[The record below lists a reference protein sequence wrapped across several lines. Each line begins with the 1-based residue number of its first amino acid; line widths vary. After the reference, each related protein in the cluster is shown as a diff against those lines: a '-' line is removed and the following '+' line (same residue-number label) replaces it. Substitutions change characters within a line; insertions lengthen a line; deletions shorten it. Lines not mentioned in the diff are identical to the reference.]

1 MIASRP
7 CGGPGCYDEDANE
20 RMISDAELLELLR
33 NAESDRVERKSGAK
47 EIDKIAEA
55 VCALAND
62 LPGHGKPG
70 VIFVG
75 VNDDGT
81 CAGLSVTDE
90 LLRKLADIRS
100 SGNIVPIPQMTVQRR
115 ILDGCEMAVIL
126 VQPADSPPVRYK
138 GRVCIRV
145 GPRRAVADAQE
156 ERMLAERRR
165 ARDLPWD
172 LRPLPSAR
180 LADLDLDLFV
190 RAYLPSA
197 VDPSI
202 LVENNRTIEEQLA
215 SLRFVES
222 ASNPVPTALG
232 LLVCGKD
239 PRRFVPGA
247 YIQFLRIGGTDLTDP
262 IKDQKEIDGALPEM
276 LRRLDELFEV
286 HIQVA
291 SDFTSGP
298 VEIKK
303 PDYPLAALQQI
314 ARNAVMHRDYETSH
328 APVRITWF
336 EDRIEI
342 LNPGG
347 PFGLVNRA
355 NFGQPGV
362 TDYRNPHLAEALK
375 NLGYVQ
381 RFGVGIA
388 LARQELR
395 RNGNPDLEFQVED
408 RYILATLRGKA

>member
-1 MIASRP
+1 
-7 CGGPGCYDEDANE
+7 
-20 RMISDAELLELLR
+20 
-33 NAESDRVERKSGAK
+33 
-47 EIDKIAEA
+47 
-55 VCALAND
+55 
-62 LPGHGKPG
+62 
-70 VIFVG
+70 
-75 VNDDGT
+75 
-81 CAGLSVTDE
+81 
-90 LLRKLADIRS
+90 
-100 SGNIVPIPQMTVQRR
+100 MTVQKR
-115 ILDGCEMAVIL
+115 ILDGCELAVIL

-138 GRVCIRV
+138 GRVCVRV

-156 ERMLAERRR
+156 ERILAERRR

-172 LRPLPSAR
+172 LRPFPSAR

-190 RAYLPSA
+190 REYLPSA

-202 LVENNRTIEEQLA
+202 LQENNRSIEEQLA

-222 ASNPVPTALG
+222 ASHPAPTALG

-239 PRRFVPGA
+239 TRRFIPGA
-247 YIQFLRIGGTDLTDP
+247 YIQFLRIGGTNLTDP
-262 IKDQKEIDGALPEM
+262 IKDQKEIDGALPEL

-291 SDFTSGP
+291 SDLTSGP
-298 VEIKK
+298 VEIKR
-303 PDYPLAALQQI
+303 PDYPLPALQQI
-314 ARNAVMHRDYETSH
+314 ARNAIMHRDYETSH

-347 PFGLVNRA
+347 PFGLVNRV

-395 RNGNPDLEFQVED
+395 RNGNPELEFQVED
-408 RYILATLRGKA
+408 RYILATLRRTA

>member
-1 MIASRP
+1 
-7 CGGPGCYDEDANE
+7 
-20 RMISDAELLELLR
+20 MISDAELLELLR
-33 NAESDRVERKSGAK
+33 NAESDRVERKSSAK
-47 EIDKIAEA
+47 EIEKIAEA

-62 LPGHGKPG
+62 LAGHGKPG

-81 CAGLSVTDE
+81 CSGLAVTDE

-100 SGNIVPIPQMTVQRR
+100 SGNIVPIPQMTVQKR
-115 ILDGCEMAVIL
+115 ILDGCELAVIL

-138 GRVCIRV
+138 GRVCVRV

-156 ERMLAERRR
+156 ERILAERRR

-172 LRPLPSAR
+172 LRPFPSAR

-190 RAYLPSA
+190 REYLPSA

-202 LVENNRTIEEQLA
+202 LQENNRSIEEQLA

-222 ASNPVPTALG
+222 ASHPVPTALG

-262 IKDQKEIDGALPEM
+262 IKDQKEIDGVLPEM

-291 SDFTSGP
+291 SDLTSGP
-298 VEIKK
+298 VEIKR
-303 PDYPLAALQQI
+303 PDYPLPALQQI
-314 ARNAVMHRDYETSH
+314 ARNAIMHRDYETSH

-347 PFGLVNRA
+347 PFGLVNRT

-408 RYILATLRGKA
+408 RYILATLRRRA

>member
-1 MIASRP
+1 MI
-7 CGGPGCYDEDANE
+7 DE
-20 RMISDAELLELLR
+20 SELLALLR
-33 NAESDRVERKSGAK
+33 DAESDRVERKSSAK
-47 EIDKIAEA
+47 DIDKISEA
-55 VCALAND
+55 VCAYAND
-62 LPGHGKPG
+62 LAGHGRPG

-75 VNDDGT
+75 VNDDGS
-81 CAGLSVTDE
+81 CAGLPITDE

-100 SGNIVPIPQMTVQRR
+100 SGNIIPIPQITVQKH
-115 ILDGCEMAVIL
+115 ILNDCEMAVI
-126 VQPADSPPVRYK
+126 VVEPADAPPVRYK

-145 GPRRAVADAQE
+145 GPRRAIADAQE
-156 ERMLAERRR
+156 ERTLAERRR

-172 LRPLPSAR
+172 LRSFPSAR
-180 LADLDLDLFV
+180 MEDLDLERF
-190 RAYLPSA
+190 RREYLPAA
-197 VDPSI
+197 VDPDI
-202 LVENNRTIEEQLA
+202 LEQNHRSLEEQLA

-222 ASNPVPTALG
+222 VDHPTPTALG
-232 LLVCGKD
+232 LLVCAKD
-239 PRRFVPGA
+239 PRRFIPGA
-247 YIQFLRIGGTDLTDP
+247 YVQFLRIDGKELTDP
-262 IKDQKEIDGALPEM
+262 IKDQKEIDGTLPEM

-291 SDFTSGP
+291 SDLASAP
-298 VEIKK
+298 VEIRS
-303 PDYPLAALQQI
+303 PDYPLLAVQQI

-347 PFGLVNRA
+347 PYGLVNRT

-395 RNGNPDLEFQVED
+395 RNGNPELEFQVED
-408 RYILATLRGKA
+408 RYVLATLRRKT

>member
-1 MIASRP
+1 
-7 CGGPGCYDEDANE
+7 
-20 RMISDAELLELLR
+20 MISDAELLELLR

>member
-262 IKDQKEIDGALPEM
+262 IKDQKEIGGALPEM

>member
-1 MIASRP
+1 
-7 CGGPGCYDEDANE
+7 
-20 RMISDAELLELLR
+20 MISDAELLELLR
-33 NAESDRVERKSGAK
+33 NAESDRVERKSSAK

-55 VCALAND
+55 VCALADD

-81 CAGLSVTDE
+81 CSGLAVTDE

-100 SGNIVPIPQMTVQRR
+100 SGNIVPIPQMTVQKR
-115 ILDGCEMAVIL
+115 ILDGCELAVIL

-138 GRVCIRV
+138 GRVCVRV

-156 ERMLAERRR
+156 ERILAERRR

-172 LRPLPSAR
+172 LRPFPSAR

-190 RAYLPSA
+190 REYLPSA

-202 LVENNRTIEEQLA
+202 LQENNRSIEEQLA

-222 ASNPVPTALG
+222 ASHPVPTALG

-247 YIQFLRIGGTDLTDP
+247 YIQFLRIGGTNLTDP
-262 IKDQKEIDGALPEM
+262 IKDQKEIDGVLPEM

-291 SDFTSGP
+291 SDLTSGP
-298 VEIKK
+298 VEIKR
-303 PDYPLAALQQI
+303 PDYPLPALQQI
-314 ARNAVMHRDYETSH
+314 ARNAIMHRDYETSH

-347 PFGLVNRA
+347 PFGLVNRT

-408 RYILATLRGKA
+408 RYILATLRRRA

>member
-1 MIASRP
+1 
-7 CGGPGCYDEDANE
+7 
-20 RMISDAELLELLR
+20 MISDAELLELLR
-33 NAESDRVERKSGAK
+33 NAESDRVERKSSAK

-55 VCALAND
+55 VCALADD

-81 CAGLSVTDE
+81 CSGLAVTDE

-100 SGNIVPIPQMTVQRR
+100 SGNIVPIPQMTVQKR
-115 ILDGCEMAVIL
+115 ILDGCELAVIL

-138 GRVCIRV
+138 GRVCVRV

-156 ERMLAERRR
+156 ERILAERRR

-172 LRPLPSAR
+172 LRPFPSAR

-190 RAYLPSA
+190 REYLPSA

-202 LVENNRTIEEQLA
+202 LQENNRSIEEQLA

-222 ASNPVPTALG
+222 ASHPAPTALG

-239 PRRFVPGA
+239 TRRFIPGA
-247 YIQFLRIGGTDLTDP
+247 YIQFLRIGGTNLTDP
-262 IKDQKEIDGALPEM
+262 IKDQKEIDGALPEL

-291 SDFTSGP
+291 SDLTSGP
-298 VEIKK
+298 VEIKR
-303 PDYPLAALQQI
+303 PDYPLPALQQI
-314 ARNAVMHRDYETSH
+314 ARNAIMHRDYETSH

-347 PFGLVNRA
+347 PFGLVNRV

-395 RNGNPDLEFQVED
+395 RNGNPELEFQVED
-408 RYILATLRGKA
+408 RYILATLRRTA

>member
-1 MIASRP
+1 
-7 CGGPGCYDEDANE
+7 
-20 RMISDAELLELLR
+20 MISDAELLELLR
-33 NAESDRVERKSGAK
+33 NAESDRVERKSSAK

-55 VCALAND
+55 VCALADD
-62 LPGHGKPG
+62 LPGHGQPG

-81 CAGLSVTDE
+81 CSGLAVTDE

-100 SGNIVPIPQMTVQRR
+100 SGNIVPIPQMTVQKR
-115 ILDGCEMAVIL
+115 ILDGCELAVIL

-138 GRVCIRV
+138 GRVCVRV

-156 ERMLAERRR
+156 ERILAERRR

-172 LRPLPSAR
+172 LRPFPSAR

-190 RAYLPSA
+190 REYLPSA

-202 LVENNRTIEEQLA
+202 LQENNRSIEEQLA

-222 ASNPVPTALG
+222 ASHPAPTALG

-239 PRRFVPGA
+239 TRRFIPGA
-247 YIQFLRIGGTDLTDP
+247 YIQFLRIGGTNLTDP
-262 IKDQKEIDGALPEM
+262 IKDQKEIDGALPEL

-291 SDFTSGP
+291 SDLTSGP
-298 VEIKK
+298 VEIKR
-303 PDYPLAALQQI
+303 PDYPLPALQQI
-314 ARNAVMHRDYETSH
+314 ARNAIMHRDYETSH

-347 PFGLVNRA
+347 PFGLVNRV

-395 RNGNPDLEFQVED
+395 RNGNPELEFQVED
-408 RYILATLRGKA
+408 RYILATLRRTA

>member
-1 MIASRP
+1 
-7 CGGPGCYDEDANE
+7 
-20 RMISDAELLELLR
+20 MISDAELLELLR
-33 NAESDRVERKSGAK
+33 NAESDRVERKSSAK

-62 LPGHGKPG
+62 LAGHGKPG

-81 CAGLSVTDE
+81 CSGLAVTDE

-100 SGNIVPIPQMTVQRR
+100 SGNIVPIPQMTVQKR
-115 ILDGCEMAVIL
+115 ILDGCELAVIL

-138 GRVCIRV
+138 GRVCVRV

-156 ERMLAERRR
+156 ERILAERRR

-172 LRPLPSAR
+172 LRPFPSAR

-190 RAYLPSA
+190 REYLPSA

-202 LVENNRTIEEQLA
+202 LQENNRSIEEQLA

-222 ASNPVPTALG
+222 ASHPVPTALG

-262 IKDQKEIDGALPEM
+262 IKDQKEIDGVLPEM

-291 SDFTSGP
+291 SDLTSGP
-298 VEIKK
+298 VEIKR
-303 PDYPLAALQQI
+303 PDYPLPALQQI
-314 ARNAVMHRDYETSH
+314 ARNAIMHRDYETSH

-347 PFGLVNRA
+347 PFGLVNRT

-408 RYILATLRGKA
+408 RYILATLRRKA

>member
-1 MIASRP
+1 
-7 CGGPGCYDEDANE
+7 
-20 RMISDAELLELLR
+20 MISDAELLELLR
-33 NAESDRVERKSGAK
+33 NAESDRVERKSSAK

-62 LPGHGKPG
+62 LAGHGKPG

-81 CAGLSVTDE
+81 CSGLAVTDE

-100 SGNIVPIPQMTVQRR
+100 SGNIVPIPQMTVQER
-115 ILDGCEMAVIL
+115 ILDGCELAVIL

-138 GRVCIRV
+138 GRVCVRV

-156 ERMLAERRR
+156 ERVLAERRR

-172 LRPLPSAR
+172 LRPFPSAR

-190 RAYLPSA
+190 REYLPSA

-202 LVENNRTIEEQLA
+202 LQENNRSIEEQLA

-222 ASNPVPTALG
+222 ASHPVPTALG

-262 IKDQKEIDGALPEM
+262 IKDQKEIDGVLPEM

-291 SDFTSGP
+291 SDLTSGP
-298 VEIKK
+298 VEIKR
-303 PDYPLAALQQI
+303 PDYPLPALQQI
-314 ARNAVMHRDYETSH
+314 ARNAIMHRDYETSH

-347 PFGLVNRA
+347 PFGLVNRT

-408 RYILATLRGKA
+408 RYILATLRRKA